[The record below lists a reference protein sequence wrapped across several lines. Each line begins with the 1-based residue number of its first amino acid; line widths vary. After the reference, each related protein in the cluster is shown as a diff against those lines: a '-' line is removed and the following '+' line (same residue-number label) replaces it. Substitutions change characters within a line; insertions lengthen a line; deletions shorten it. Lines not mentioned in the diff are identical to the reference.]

1 MIRDAAHLLHVPG
14 MRRTRARKRINSFA
28 RAAELSLV
36 APQVIALR
44 GLRMH
49 DRREMQRM
57 SSEKVLAFWESVNA
71 MGLQMAR
78 ANQEYALFAMRQWWS
93 PWMSPWQA
101 ACAASK
107 VLEEGLRPIH
117 RRASA
122 NARRLRRR

>member
-1 MIRDAAHLLHVPG
+1 M
-14 MRRTRARKRINSFA
+14 RTRRRRKASLS
-28 RAAELSLV
+28 ELALV

-57 SSEKVLAFWESVNA
+57 GTEKVFAFWESMSA
-71 MGLQMAR
+71 MGLQMAK
-78 ANQEYALFAMRQWWS
+78 ANQEYALFAMRQWS
-93 PWMSPWQA
+93 PWVSPWQPYA
-101 ACAASK
+101 AAAK

-117 RRASA
+117 RRAAA

>member
-1 MIRDAAHLLHVPG
+1 
-14 MRRTRARKRINSFA
+14 MRRTARRRTRSFS
-28 RAAELSLV
+28 RAAELALV

-44 GLRMH
+44 SLRML

-57 SSEKVLAFWESVNA
+57 GTEKVFAFWESVNA

-101 ACAASK
+101 AEAASK
-107 VLEEGLRPIH
+107 VLEQGMRPVH
-117 RRASA
+117 RRVRA
-122 NARRLRRR
+122 NARRLRR